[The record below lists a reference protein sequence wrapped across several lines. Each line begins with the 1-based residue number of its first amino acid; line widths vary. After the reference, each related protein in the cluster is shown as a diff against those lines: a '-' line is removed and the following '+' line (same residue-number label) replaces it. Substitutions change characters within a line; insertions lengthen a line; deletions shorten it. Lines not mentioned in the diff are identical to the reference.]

1 MTLMK
6 IAAVDDDPT
15 FLASLASLVASL
27 PSGKDVTL
35 IPFSGSQPFLV
46 SDLATFD
53 AFFLDIYIDGQ
64 TGIDLAN
71 HLKKEIK
78 DPWIVFLTSSQEE
91 AVEAFKLGA
100 AHYLLKPIDPKTLEE
115 ALRRIKEGV
124 ARKDKRIVLE
134 SKGGFQPILLRDL
147 IYVESFGNIKDF
159 KTANG
164 VISVRKSTEEVLSLL
179 AHDARFFPL
188 TRSYIVNFDYVRSL
202 KSEGLVLSTG
212 ETLPVPREK
221 KKAVTAAFLSYL
233 GS

>member
-1 MTLMK
+1 MK

-15 FLASLASLVASL
+15 FLASLASLVALL

-164 VISVRKSTEEVLSLL
+164 VISVRKSTEEALSLL

>member
-1 MTLMK
+1 MK

>member
-1 MTLMK
+1 
-6 IAAVDDDPT
+6 
-15 FLASLASLVASL
+15 
-27 PSGKDVTL
+27 
-35 IPFSGSQPFLV
+35 
-46 SDLATFD
+46 
-53 AFFLDIYIDGQ
+53 
-64 TGIDLAN
+64 
-71 HLKKEIK
+71 
-78 DPWIVFLTSSQEE
+78 
-91 AVEAFKLGA
+91 
-100 AHYLLKPIDPKTLEE
+100 
-115 ALRRIKEGV
+115 V

>member
-1 MTLMK
+1 MK

-15 FLASLASLVASL
+15 FLTSLASLVASL